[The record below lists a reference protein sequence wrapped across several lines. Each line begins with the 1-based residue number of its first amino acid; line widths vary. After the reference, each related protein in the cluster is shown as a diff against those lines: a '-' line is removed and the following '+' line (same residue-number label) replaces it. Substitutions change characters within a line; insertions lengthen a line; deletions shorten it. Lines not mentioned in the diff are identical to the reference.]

1 MAQVSVFSPWQDASR
16 MITGDDAS
24 VLMYVKA
31 IADVG
36 LNGGQVSAATIQQA
50 ANAYTIRQGEGGGAV
65 AVDTDIDSYT
75 GATGAGAAG
84 TITFADAN
92 ANSVQEVINIMNGVG
107 VGQTAMRRYRAALG
121 DVPPAFALGAGFGLV
136 VAQTNILLG
145 ESSPG
150 LGCILDTSGMT
161 AGVGT
166 DVMSIGIGTSFGCIA
181 GAGWVW
187 PDYFEDIPGTST
199 TASVNTP
206 QRSPSLRPRKAD
218 EAVTRNKQFRI
229 TGFAANAWY
238 TVDMQFEVRDINN
251 NVIWAEP
258 LTAAAATAF
267 QDRSDNPIVGPVGSP
282 LFAAL
287 TSAGG
292 AEADGNFMVQAE
304 YMLV

>member
-24 VLMYVKA
+24 VMFYTKC

-36 LNGGQVSAATIQQA
+36 LNGGQVTAATVQQA
-50 ANAYTIRQGEGGGAV
+50 ANNITFRQGEGGGAV
-65 AVDTDIDSYT
+65 VVDTDIDSYT

-84 TITFADAN
+84 TVTYADPN
-92 ANSVQEVINIMNGVG
+92 ANSIIETINCINGVG
-107 VGQTAMRRYRAALG
+107 VGSTAQRRYRAALG
-121 DVPPAFALGAGFGLV
+121 DLPPAFALGAGFGLV

-145 ESSPG
+145 LSHPG
-150 LGCILDTSGMT
+150 LGIIADTSGMT

-166 DVMSIGIGTSFGCIA
+166 DVMSIGIGTSFGCIE

-187 PDYFEDIPGTST
+187 PDYFEDIPGSST
-199 TASVNTP
+199 TGSVNTP
-206 QRSPSLRPRKAD
+206 LRSASLRPRKAD

-267 QDRSDNPIVGPVGSP
+267 QDRSDNPILGPVGSP